1 MSPVRYVERI
11 VEQVHKRVP
20 EAKLEMTDER
30 LPRWNLANRVA
41 WLEYDPTGKLLM
53 SGTTG
58 DGSTVS
64 RRHKRDESASDTAEI
79 IAEYLVEPAAQKE

>member
-20 EAKLEMTDER
+20 DAKVEMTDER

-41 WLEYDPTGKLLM
+41 WLEYDSAGKLLL
-53 SGTTG
+53 SGTKG
-58 DGSTVS
+58 GGPTVS

-79 IAEYLVEPAAQKE
+79 IAEYLVEPIDPQE